1 MSERGAEEHTGGAA
15 PEAFGQA
22 GPADDVTVPRPSA
35 ARPSGLVTG
44 QAEATAPPSGLEQ
57 HQVWLYLG
65 AAVLGA
71 ALGLLVPGA
80 GAVTGVLLWPL
91 LAALLFA
98 TFVQTPLQRVCE
110 AGRDRR
116 WLGTVLLANG
126 LVMPV
131 FALCLVA
138 GVEVFGRVLVGSEGQ
153 VTALALGLL
162 LVLAVPCT
170 DWFLTFSFLSWGDR
184 AAAVVITPVNLV
196 LQLVSLPVWVWL
208 FTVLWGRGEIGAGGG
223 NAAAGG
229 LPGVGAALLSPGVI
243 AGAVLV
249 VLVPLAAATLFE
261 RVLRRSPQGELR
273 RQRLA
278 NWPIPLLT
286 AVVFLVAVGNAPA
299 VAEASGV
306 LWVGVLVCVVYLGG
320 AVLAGTVAGDIAG
333 LPRPQRRTLVCTLGT
348 RNSFVVLPIALALPA
363 GWELAGAV
371 IVAQSI
377 VELLGM
383 GIVSRWLAARAVRGE
398 KAAEAV

>member
-1 MSERGAEEHTGGAA
+1 MSEKDGRQAEATGRAQRSE
-15 PEAFGQA
+15 P
-22 GPADDVTVPRPSA
+22 VTASA
-35 ARPSGLVTG
+35 TG

-71 ALGLLVPGA
+71 TLGLLVPGG

-98 TFVQTPLQRVCE
+98 TFVQTPLQQVRA

-116 WLGTVLLANG
+116 WLGTVLIGNG

-138 GVEVFGRVLVGSEGQ
+138 GVEVFGRVIVGAEAQ

-170 DWFLTFSFLSWGDR
+170 DWFLTFSYLSWGDR
-184 AAAVVITPVNLV
+184 AAAVAITPVNLV
-196 LQLVSLPVWVWL
+196 LQLVTLPVWVWL
-208 FTVLWGRGEIGAGGG
+208 FTVLWGTGGAG
-223 NAAAGG
+223 AESAAGG
-229 LPGVGAALLSPGVI
+229 LPDLGAALLSPGVV

-249 VLVPLAAATLFE
+249 VLLPLAAATWFE
-261 RVLRRSPQGELR
+261 TVLRRLPQGDAR
-273 RQRLA
+273 RRRLA

-286 AVVFLVAVGNAPA
+286 AVVACVAAGNAPA
-299 VAEASGV
+299 VAEAAGV
-306 LWVGVLVCVVYLGG
+306 LWVGVVVCVVYLGG
-320 AVLAGTVAGDIAG
+320 AVLVGTVAGDIAG

-371 IVAQSI
+371 VVAQSI

-383 GIVSRWLAARAVRGE
+383 GLVSRWLAARAVRGE

>member
-1 MSERGAEEHTGGAA
+1 MSERRAEEQTGGA
-15 PEAFGQA
+15 GH
-22 GPADDVTVPRPSA
+22 
-35 ARPSGLVTG
+35 
-44 QAEATAPPSGLEQ
+44 EATGRTGATEPTEVTEPPSGLEQ

-98 TFVQTPLQRVCE
+98 TFVQTPLQRVRE

-116 WLGTVLLANG
+116 WLGTVLVANG

-138 GVEVFGRVLVGSEGQ
+138 GVEVFGRVLVGSEAQ

-170 DWFLTFSFLSWGDR
+170 DWFLTFSYLSWGDR

-208 FTVLWGRGEIGAGGG
+208 FTVLWGRGGLGTGGGAGGATG
-223 NAAAGG
+223 AGPGTADAAGG

-286 AVVFLVAVGNAPA
+286 AVVFLVAAGNAPA

-348 RNSFVVLPIALALPA
+348 RNSFVVLPIALALPT
-363 GWELAGAV
+363 GWELAAAV
-371 IVAQSI
+371 VVAQSI

-383 GIVSRWLAARAVRGE
+383 GVVSRWLAARAVRGE
-398 KAAEAV
+398 GGRVESVGT

>member
-1 MSERGAEEHTGGAA
+1 MSD
-15 PEAFGQA
+15 
-22 GPADDVTVPRPSA
+22 GPV
-35 ARPSGLVTG
+35 
-44 QAEATAPPSGLEQ
+44 TAPPSGLEQ

-65 AAVLGA
+65 AAVLGTV
-71 ALGLLVPGA
+71 LGLLLPGV

-98 TFVQTPLQRVCE
+98 TFVQTPLQQVRE

-116 WLGTVLLANG
+116 WLVTVLVGNG

-138 GVEVFGRVLVGSEGQ
+138 GVEVFGRVLVGSEAE

-162 LVLAVPCT
+162 LVLVVPCT
-170 DWFLTFSFLSWGDR
+170 DWFLTFSHLSWGDR

-196 LQLVSLPVWVWL
+196 LQLVSLPLWVWL
-208 FTVLWGRGEIGAGGG
+208 FTLLWGSGVGAGTGGAGAGGAG
-223 NAAAGG
+223 ETAAGG
-229 LPGVGAALLSPGVI
+229 LPGVGAALLSPGVV

-249 VLVPLAAATLFE
+249 VLLPLAAATWFE
-261 RVLRRSPQGELR
+261 RVLRRSPQGEVR
-273 RQRLA
+273 RQRLQH
-278 NWPIPLLT
+278 WPIPLLT
-286 AVVFLVAVGNAPA
+286 AVVLCVAAGNAPA

-306 LWVGVLVCVVYLGG
+306 LWVGVLVCVLFLGG

-363 GWELAGAV
+363 GWELAAAV
-371 IVAQSI
+371 VVAQSI

-383 GIVSRWLAARAVRGE
+383 GVVSRWLAARAVRTGTTG
-398 KAAEAV
+398 

>member
-1 MSERGAEEHTGGAA
+1 MSERHAQEPAR
-15 PEAFGQA
+15 GQA
-22 GPADDVTVPRPSA
+22 GHEETGPADDVAVPRPA
-35 ARPSGLVTG
+35 GARPSGDVTA
-44 QAEATAPPSGLEQ
+44 QTEATAPPSGLEQ

-65 AAVLGA
+65 AAVLGG
-71 ALGLLVPGA
+71 ALGLALPGVS
-80 GAVTGVLLWPL
+80 AVTGVLLWPL

-98 TFVQTPLQRVCE
+98 TFVQTPLQRLRE
-110 AGRDRR
+110 AGRDGP
-116 WLGTVLLANG
+116 WLGTVLVANG

-138 GVEVFGRVLVGSEGQ
+138 GVEVFGRVLVGSEAQ

-170 DWFLTFSFLSWGDR
+170 DWFLTFSYLSWGDR

-208 FTVLWGRGEIGAGGG
+208 FTVLWGGIGAGVGGAGGG
-223 NAAAGG
+223 
-229 LPGVGAALLSPGVI
+229 LPGLGAALLSPGVT

-249 VLVPLAAATLFE
+249 VLVPLGAAAFFE
-261 RVLRRSPQGELR
+261 RSLQRSPVGEAR
-273 RQRLA
+273 RARLA
-278 NWPIPLLT
+278 RWPIPLLT
-286 AVVFLVAVGNAPA
+286 AVVFLVAAGSAPA

-306 LWVGVLVCVVYLGG
+306 LWVGALVCVVYLGG

-348 RNSFVVLPIALALPA
+348 RNSFVVLPIAVALPA
-363 GWELAGAV
+363 GWELAGAA
-371 IVAQSI
+371 IVAQSL

-383 GIVSRWLAARAVRGE
+383 GLVSRWMAARAVRGE
-398 KAAEAV
+398 EAAPAL

>member
-1 MSERGAEEHTGGAA
+1 MTRKD
-15 PEAFGQA
+15 P
-22 GPADDVTVPRPSA
+22 V
-35 ARPSGLVTG
+35 
-44 QAEATAPPSGLEQ
+44 TAPPSGLEQ

-71 ALGLLVPGA
+71 MLGLLLPGT

-98 TFVQTPLQRVCE
+98 TFVQTPLQRVRE

-116 WLGTVLLANG
+116 WLGTVLVGNG

-138 GVEVFGRVLVGSEGQ
+138 GVEVFGRVLVGSEAQ

-162 LVLAVPCT
+162 LVLVVPCT
-170 DWFLTFSFLSWGDR
+170 DWFLTFSYLSWGDR

-208 FTVLWGRGEIGAGGG
+208 FTVLWGSGGGRVGGAGGG
-223 NAAAGG
+223 SEAGEAAGEAAAGG
-229 LPGVGAALLSPGVI
+229 LPGVGAALLSPGVV

-249 VLVPLAAATLFE
+249 VLLPLVAATWFE
-261 RVLRRSPQGELR
+261 RVLRRSPQGEAR
-273 RQRLA
+273 RERLQH
-278 NWPIPLLT
+278 WPIPLLT
-286 AVVFLVAVGNAPA
+286 AVVFCVAAGNAPA
-299 VAEASGV
+299 VEEASGV
-306 LWVGVLVCVVYLGG
+306 LWIGVLVCVLYLGG
-320 AVLAGTVAGDIAG
+320 AVLAGVVAGDIAG
-333 LPRPQRRTLVCTLGT
+333 LPQPQRRTLVCTLGT

-363 GWELAGAV
+363 GWELAAAV
-371 IVAQSI
+371 VVAQSI

-383 GIVSRWLAARAVRGE
+383 GVVSRWLAARAVR
-398 KAAEAV
+398 AETA